1 MELERFGKFTLL
13 IDGIYKNIHKIK
25 LNMAPYL
32 GVKSVHVFWVY
43 LLQKHPDG
51 LTATELASLSEID
64 RSLVSRELQK
74 LCADGYITSMGGTGK
89 RKNYNSR
96 LVLTEKG
103 KELAEYIR
111 LEAMAVQARADEGI
125 TKEELERF
133 YKVLEKLHNNF
144 LEMVKEKEESLP
156 EKNENEEQS

>member
-25 LNMAPYL
+25 LDRAPYL
-32 GVKSVHVFWVY
+32 GVKSVHVFWIY
-43 LLQKHPDG
+43 LLRKHPDG
-51 LTATELASLSEID
+51 LTATELASRSEID

-74 LCADGYITSMGGTGK
+74 LCADGYIMSMGGTGK

-103 KELAEYIR
+103 IELAEYIR
-111 LEAMAVQARADEGI
+111 QEAMAVQARADDGI
-125 TKEELERF
+125 TEEELEFF
-133 YKVLEKLHNNF
+133 YTVLEKLHNNF
-144 LEMVKEKEESLP
+144 VEMTKEREDSLS
-156 EKNENEEQS
+156 EK

>member
-25 LNMAPYL
+25 LDTAPDL
-32 GVKSVHVFWVY
+32 GIKSVHVFWIY
-43 LLQKHPDG
+43 LLRKHPDG
-51 LTATELASLSEID
+51 LTATELAARSEID

-74 LCADGYITSMGGTGK
+74 LCADGYIMSMGGTGK

-103 KELAEYIR
+103 LELAEYIR
-111 LEAMAVQARADEGI
+111 RKAMEVQASADEGI
-125 TKEELERF
+125 SEEELEIF
-133 YKVLEKLHNNF
+133 YMVLEKLHGNF
-144 LEMVKEKEESLP
+144 VKITKEREESLS
-156 EKNENEEQS
+156 EKKE

>member
-25 LNMAPYL
+25 LDTAPYL

-43 LLQKHPDG
+43 LLNKHPDG
-51 LTATELASLSEID
+51 LTATELAARSEID

-74 LCADGYITSMGGTGK
+74 LFADGYIMSVGGTGK
-89 RKNYNSR
+89 RRNYNSR

-103 KELAEYIR
+103 KELAECILR
-111 LEAMAVQARADEGI
+111 EALEVQSRADDGI
-125 TKEELERF
+125 TDEELEIF
-133 YKVLEKLHNNF
+133 YSVLERLYCNF
-144 LEMVKEKEESLP
+144 VKVTKEREESLS
-156 EKNENEEQS
+156 EKAENQ